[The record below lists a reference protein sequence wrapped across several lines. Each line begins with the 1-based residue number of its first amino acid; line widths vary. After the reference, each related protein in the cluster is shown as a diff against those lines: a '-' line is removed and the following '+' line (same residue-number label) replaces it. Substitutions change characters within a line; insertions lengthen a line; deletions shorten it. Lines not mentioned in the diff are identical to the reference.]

1 MKRPTCPKCGKPG
14 MHKASNGQRPRW
26 RCETNGIVC
35 YQTTDPSKPVRDQAG
50 RPAIPQN
57 VKVLVLDIETFP
69 LESYT
74 WGIWEQNVGLEQIK
88 TEATIASFGAKWLG
102 KKELIFA
109 HTGGRG
115 AAEVRDDRIL
125 MPPLWNLLHK
135 ADMVV
140 AQNGNAFDMKWI
152 NARLLVHGYG
162 PYSPVKLYD
171 TLLVAK
177 RFFRFT
183 SNKLAWQS
191 KYLTDTPKDE
201 HKKFPGFEL
210 WLECMKDNPA
220 AWAEMK
226 KYNLRDVVA
235 TEKLYLKQRAWA
247 SNHPNLGTYDWSLAT
262 VCPRCASSNVEADGY
277 KTLQAG
283 VYVQYHCLDCG
294 AWSRG
299 KEMMTD
305 KETRKVKLTS

>member
-26 RCETNGIVC
+26 RCETNDIVC

-125 MPPLWNLLHK
+125 MPPLWNIPTSDRLRVSLFTPARK
-135 ADMVV
+135 IEPQADV
-140 AQNGNAFDMKWI
+140 ASLPWVKITPLDAP
-152 NARLLVHGYG
+152 AV
-162 PYSPVKLYD
+162 PEVKLI
-171 TLLVAK
+171 AA
-177 RFFRFT
+177 R
-183 SNKLAWQS
+183 S
-191 KYLTDTPKDE
+191 
-201 HKKFPGFEL
+201 
-210 WLECMKDNPA
+210 
-220 AWAEMK
+220 AWARGAIR
-226 KYNLRDVVA
+226 N
-235 TEKLYLKQRAWA
+235 
-247 SNHPNLGTYDWSLAT
+247 WSGLPAE
-262 VCPRCASSNVEADGY
+262 R
-277 KTLQAG
+277 LMR
-283 VYVQYHCLDCG
+283 L
-294 AWSRG
+294 
-299 KEMMTD
+299 
-305 KETRKVKLTS
+305 